1 MRRPSL
7 TALHVAL
14 TMPLLFGCQ
23 TLPSDTANRV
33 DGLSIVLTQPTNL
46 GTPVNPV
53 QVQSATFDVLARDD
67 QGLPWT
73 HDVDVDLYVSFGG
86 VKAGAITSCG
96 ASSDPLQHLKLPGG
110 VARGVTLAL
119 PQAFGPTSLWV
130 QQSNGGP
137 AGASDNIHFRN
148 PYISDIMK
156 PLDVAAPEAAYCTP
170 FTGKFIIIDQAQ
182 NGGKLVISS
191 VFGNAVVISDSGAA
205 DFGSTYLFTFG
216 RPSASAVPGRVV
228 NRFSGNI
235 SKFVGFTE
243 FNFPQLDLAD
253 EIDVKAIPAVKV
265 LTSADLA
272 NVPKLLALSA
282 APVQVTGI
290 ICDAN
295 PPNPSADPMIQS
307 TIDQWNKF
315 NTFVI
320 SAGSNTCDSFNNFA
334 VALPS
339 KQVGNFNPL
348 TMVGQTVTV
357 AGMLKNNSGA
367 NNYLDGGGKPISCSP
382 TTACA
387 QGSCVVGLCK
397 KAPFNFWT
405 VVVRTAAD
413 VGQ

>member
-1 MRRPSL
+1 MRRL
-7 TALHVAL
+7 LL
-14 TMPLLFGCQ
+14 ILPLSFAILGACQ
-23 TLPSDTANRV
+23 SLPSETADRV

-46 GTPVNPV
+46 GTPTNPV
-53 QVQSATFDVLARDD
+53 QALSATFDVQARDD

-96 ASSDPLQHLKLPGG
+96 ASSDPLQHLKLVGG
-110 VARGVTLAL
+110 AAHGVTVAL

-137 AGASDNIHFRN
+137 AGASNNIHFRN

-170 FTGKFIIIDQAQ
+170 FNGKFIIIDQAQ
-182 NGGKLVISS
+182 SGGKLVISS
-191 VFGNAVVISDSGAA
+191 VFGNAVAISDSGAT
-205 DFGSTYLFTFG
+205 DFGSTYIFTFG

-228 NRFSGNI
+228 NSFSGNI

-243 FNFPQLDLAD
+243 FNFPLLDLAD
-253 EIDVKAIPAVKV
+253 EIDVKAVPAPKV
-265 LTSADLA
+265 LTSTDLA
-272 NVPKLLALSA
+272 NVPKLLGLSA

-290 ICDAN
+290 ICDPN
-295 PPNPSADPMIQS
+295 PPNPSGDPTVQS
-307 TIDQWNKF
+307 TLDQWNKYS
-315 NTFVI
+315 TFVL

-334 VALPS
+334 VELPS
-339 KQVGNFNPL
+339 KQVGTFNPL
-348 TMVGQTVTV
+348 TMVGQTATIS
-357 AGMLKNNSGA
+357 GMLKNNSGA
-367 NNYLDGGGKPISCSP
+367 NPYLGTDGMPIACSASAP
-382 TTACA
+382 CA
-387 QGSCVVGLCK
+387 QGSCVTGICK
-397 KAPFNFWT
+397 KGPFNFWT